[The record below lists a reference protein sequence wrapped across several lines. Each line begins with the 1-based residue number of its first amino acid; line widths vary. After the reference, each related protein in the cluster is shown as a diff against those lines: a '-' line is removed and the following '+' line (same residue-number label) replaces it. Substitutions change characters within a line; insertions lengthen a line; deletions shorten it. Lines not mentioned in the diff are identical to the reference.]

1 MTAATAIIV
10 VATVTVIGI
19 TTSRGRVEFAVAVDP
34 RSGWDDGFVSEVS
47 VV

>member
-19 TTSRGRVEFAVAVDP
+19 TTSRGKVEFAVAGDP
-34 RSGWDDGFVSEVS
+34 HSGRDDGSVREVS

>member
-10 VATVTVIGI
+10 VATVIVAGI
-19 TTSRGRVEFAVAVDP
+19 TTSRGKVEFAVAVDP
-34 RSGWDDGFVSEVS
+34 RSGRDGGFVRVVS

>member
-1 MTAATAIIV
+1 MTVATAIIV

-19 TTSRGRVEFAVAVDP
+19 TTSSGKVEFAVAVDP
-34 RSGWDDGFVSEVS
+34 RSERDDGFVRVVS

>member
-19 TTSRGRVEFAVAVDP
+19 TTSRRKVEFAVAVDP
-34 RSGWDDGFVSEVS
+34 RSGRDDGFVRVVS